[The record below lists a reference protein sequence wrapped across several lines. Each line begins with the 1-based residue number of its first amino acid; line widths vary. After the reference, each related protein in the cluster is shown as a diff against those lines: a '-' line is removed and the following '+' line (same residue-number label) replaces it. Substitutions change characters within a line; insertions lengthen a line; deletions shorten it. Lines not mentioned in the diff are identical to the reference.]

1 MLAILVLL
9 LLLSFSGLWLTFS
22 DVLPSLFLL
31 KSSFPSSKHL
41 VLIKNTRHLSVKV
54 SRKSHKILSLT
65 ETGLCP
71 SIQNRREAWS
81 CLKEVYCYLKMKW
94 VKWHQQRENLS
105 VFFWPTHSIWSSK
118 GELLSQEAMQGHS
131 ANGWSP
137 AMPKSLFFLNNSTLP
152 SNKTRLVPSGK
163 LPGKIDQQKSDVFL
177 NLGTWNI
184 SL

>member
-1 MLAILVLL
+1 MSGGGLL
-9 LLLSFSGLWLTFS
+9 LFKNEAGKVASAKGKLEC
-22 DVLPSLFLL
+22 LFL
-31 KSSFPSSKHL
+31 
-41 VLIKNTRHLSVKV
+41 
-54 SRKSHKILSLT
+54 
-65 ETGLCP
+65 
-71 SIQNRREAWS
+71 
-81 CLKEVYCYLKMKW
+81 
-94 VKWHQQRENLS
+94 
-105 VFFWPTHSIWSSK
+105 THSQHLKQSK

-131 ANGWSP
+131 ANGSSP

>member
-1 MLAILVLL
+1 MLAILILM

-41 VLIKNTRHLSVKV
+41 VLIKNTRGLSEKV
-54 SRKSHKILSLT
+54 SKSQEILFPT

-71 SIQNRREAWS
+71 RIQNRREAWG
-81 CLKEVYCYLKMKW
+81 CLKEIYCCLKRKRE
-94 VKWHQQRENLS
+94 KWHQQRENLS

-118 GELLSQEAMQGHS
+118 GELLSQEAIQGHS

-137 AMPKSLFFLNNSTLP
+137 AVPESLFFL
-152 SNKTRLVPSGK
+152 
-163 LPGKIDQQKSDVFL
+163 Q
-177 NLGTWNI
+177 
-184 SL
+184 